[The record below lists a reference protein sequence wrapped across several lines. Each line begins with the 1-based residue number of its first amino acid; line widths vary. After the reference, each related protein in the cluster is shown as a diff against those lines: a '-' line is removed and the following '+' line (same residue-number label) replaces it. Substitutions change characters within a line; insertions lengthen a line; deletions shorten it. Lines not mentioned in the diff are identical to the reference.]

1 MFVLGL
7 TGGTGAGKSAAA
19 GIFRDLG
26 AYIIDAD
33 EISRGILNIGS
44 QAYSETVSRFGKG
57 VLEPDGGIDRKALG
71 GIVFS
76 NPEELVALNQ
86 ITHKYIFRDMRERL
100 KTDAARKGLTV
111 LDVPLLFSADFDIHY
126 DRSAA
131 VIADTEVR
139 LRRITKRDGI
149 DRALALSRINAQL
162 SNEELRRRADYIIE
176 NNTDDIGD
184 LRRKVKSL
192 YERLIKYI

>member
-33 EISRGILNIGS
+33 EISRGILNTGS
-44 QAYSETVSRFGKG
+44 PAYSETVNRFGQG
-57 VLEPDGGIDRKALG
+57 ILEPGGGINRKALG

-76 NPEELVALNQ
+76 DPAELEALNQ

-100 KTDAARKGLTV
+100 KTGEAQSGLTV
-111 LDVPLLFSADFDIHY
+111 LDVPLLFSADFDIRY
-126 DRSAA
+126 DKSAA
-131 VIADTEVR
+131 VIADTGVR
-139 LRRITKRDGI
+139 LRRITERDGI
-149 DRALALSRINAQL
+149 DRAQAVSRINAQL

-176 NNTDDIGD
+176 NNTDNIGD
-184 LRRKVKSL
+184 LRHKVKSL